1 MTVTAYV
8 GIVAAFCTT
17 VAFVPQIVKL
27 RKQGGEDLS
36 YQMLFLYLT
45 GVLLWLVYGIRVH
58 AVAVI
63 WANALAGLMVLISIV
78 LVISM
83 GIGLFA
89 PPLGLGLYGACLI
102 GGVRLEE
109 TVRPIMKYLGILF
122 LCLLLIA
129 FVPSITTVLP
139 RAFGY

>member
-45 GVLLWLVYGIRVH
+45 GVLLWLGYGIRVH

-63 WANALAGLMVLISIV
+63 LANALAGRMVLISLVLKTNPPPKKLNLRPRNLGPPNPLIPGAMDIV
-78 LVISM
+78 I
-83 GIGLFA
+83 
-89 PPLGLGLYGACLI
+89 
-102 GGVRLEE
+102 
-109 TVRPIMKYLGILF
+109 
-122 LCLLLIA
+122 
-129 FVPSITTVLP
+129 
-139 RAFGY
+139 